1 MIKHSTLKINQND
14 NVAVALNDLKI
25 GEVNID
31 NKTINLNHFIPQK
44 HKFSLEKI
52 SKGCNV
58 IFYGVIVGIA
68 KEDIYKGDLIST
80 SNVAHH
86 IEGEIKFNNSKSLNI
101 NFNTEK
107 YKDKTFLGYNRGD
120 QVGTENNWLF
130 FPLVFCQNKNIETL
144 KDIFMKEF
152 YEEKVS
158 EQQLFLRDLINENN
172 STDIH
177 FDHSTKSKS
186 KKFENIDV
194 KFITHSGGCGETR
207 QDSATLGRLL
217 AGYVNNPNVAG
228 ASILSLGCEHLQ
240 VEVFKKYLYSINP
253 NFNKPLLFF
262 NQQSTG
268 NKKDLI
274 KNIIKES
281 MIEIKKANNLV
292 RTPVSISKL
301 VVGLECGGS
310 DGFSG
315 ISSNP
320 TIGRVSDIIC
330 FLGGSSILSEFPELC
345 GVEQEIVNRSNSKK
359 IARRFIDLMRT
370 YEKRANDL
378 DSGFDMNPSFGNIQD
393 GLITDAMK
401 SAGALKKG
409 GSSKIVD
416 VLDYTEYVKK
426 SGLNLLCTPGNDVE
440 STTGM
445 VGSGAN
451 IVLFSTGLGTP
462 TGNPI
467 CPVIK
472 ISSNS
477 QLFLKM
483 DDIIDFDC
491 GEIITGNKTIEE
503 CSSDLIDLII
513 DIASGKTIT
522 KSSYN
527 KQEDFIPWKRGI
539 SL

>member
-1 MIKHSTLKINQND
+1 MKKHSTLKINKND
-14 NVAVALNDLKI
+14 NIAVALNDLKI

-52 SKGCNV
+52 SKGDNV

-68 KEDIYKGDLIST
+68 QEDIYEGDLIST
-80 SNVAHH
+80 SNVVHH
-86 IEGEIKFNNSKSLNI
+86 IESEIKFNSSNSFNLNFDFNKYI
-101 NFNTEK
+101 N
-107 YKDKTFLGYNRGD
+107 KTFLGYDRGD

-158 EQQLFLRDLINENN
+158 EEQLYLRDIINENN
-172 STDIH
+172 SARIN
-177 FDHSTKSKS
+177 FGGSTKPKS
-186 KKFENIDV
+186 KNFENIDV

-228 ASILSLGCEHLQ
+228 ATILSLGCEHLQ
-240 VEVFKKYLYSINP
+240 VEIFKKYLYSVNP

-268 NKKDLI
+268 NKNDLI

-281 MIEIKKANNLV
+281 MIEIKKADKLV
-292 RTPVSISKL
+292 RTPVSISNL
-301 VVGLECGGS
+301 VIGLECGGS

-330 FLGGSSILSEFPELC
+330 FSGGSSILSEFPELC
-345 GVEQEIVNRSNSKK
+345 GVEQEIVNRSNSEKL
-359 IARRFIDLMRT
+359 ARRFIDLMRT
-370 YEKRANDL
+370 YEKRANDV

-409 GSSKIVD
+409 GSSEIVD

-451 IVLFSTGLGTP
+451 IILFSTGLGTP

-483 DDIIDFDC
+483 NDIIDFDC

-513 DIASGKTIT
+513 DIASGKIVS
-522 KSSYN
+522 KSKYN
-527 KQEDFIPWKRGI
+527 KQEDFIPWKRGL